1 MGRQLREEQAK
12 AQEEIPG
19 MWGPL
24 QEDLGHARDEA
35 LPSGRQENLRKEAKR
50 QEIET
55 LQAQKGPREA
65 VQASGS

>member
-12 AQEEIPG
+12 AQEQIPG
-19 MWGPL
+19 LWGPL
-24 QEDLGHARDEA
+24 QEDLEYARDEA
-35 LPSGRQENLRKEAKR
+35 LPSGRQENLRKEAKC

-65 VQASGS
+65 VQAGGS

>member
-19 MWGPL
+19 LWGPL

-35 LPSGRQENLRKEAKR
+35 LSSGRQENLRKEAKR
-50 QEIET
+50 QEM
-55 LQAQKGPREA
+55 
-65 VQASGS
+65 